1 MAAVTDRDLGWK
13 KIKREMARA
22 TQLEVAVGILE
33 GSGSNEDGTS
43 IAEYAT
49 YNEYGADNIP
59 SRPFMRTAFDE
70 NVGDIALDMETQ
82 SNALVTG
89 TRTARQAL
97 TIIGQKQADRIKNT
111 ITGRDFLPKLADS
124 TIRAKRGSTKTLV
137 DTGAMVNAVQP
148 SVRAKTR

>member
-13 KIKREMARA
+13 KIKREIAKA
-22 TQLEVAVGILE
+22 AQLEVAVGILT
-33 GSGSNEDGTS
+33 GTNADGTS

-49 YNEYGADNIP
+49 YNEFGTDRIP

-70 NVGDIALDMETQ
+70 NIAKIAADMDAQ
-82 SNALVTG
+82 GARVSTG
-89 TRTARQAL
+89 QATMRQAL

-111 ITGRDFLPKLADS
+111 ITGRDFLPKLADA
-124 TIRAKRGSTKTLV
+124 TIAAKKGSTKTLV

-148 SVRAKTR
+148 TVRARTG